1 MKVKKSFLMIS
12 CLLGVVT
19 AALITL
25 VGIGSKFNGLW
36 KFEAYGLLLQNRLG
50 FVQVYQI
57 TASTVTRMKDYDG
70 FILIDHLICGLGR
83 LELSR
88 EGDTLKI
95 IDKGS
100 QTTYFAKKVGKEFL
114 AGKKMVINDP
124 RDQFLLFYEAL
135 KENYA
140 FADLYQVDFD
150 KYYRRFIGLID
161 KDTDDDILFQ
171 YMREMISGLNDDH
184 VYLEREGRIY
194 TPYKNPSLFWGD
206 TAKVQELANLIKAKY
221 LKDFK
226 KFQDAP
232 VCYGTLNDRIGYVV
246 LTGMGT
252 EALDQTRTTKKAFD
266 QIITAFKDK
275 KVLVIDLRF
284 NNGGFDA
291 ASLLISGYFTKTP
304 YLAYFKQAYYQGE
317 YTEPQEIYVHPNAL
331 HYDGEIVLLISKY
344 TVSAAETFAQA
355 LLANPDRRIRVVGEE
370 TKGFYSDCLP
380 RRIKKNWYFGLSNE
394 RYLSVDGTAFEG
406 TGIKPDVYIP
416 TQYGDVQNGI
426 DPVLE
431 WVLNEWR

>member
-150 KYYRRFIGLID
+150 KYYRRFTGLID

-171 YMREMISGLNDDH
+171 YMREM
-184 VYLEREGRIY
+184 
-194 TPYKNPSLFWGD
+194 
-206 TAKVQELANLIKAKY
+206 
-221 LKDFK
+221 
-226 KFQDAP
+226 
-232 VCYGTLNDRIGYVV
+232 
-246 LTGMGT
+246 
-252 EALDQTRTTKKAFD
+252 
-266 QIITAFKDK
+266 
-275 KVLVIDLRF
+275 
-284 NNGGFDA
+284 
-291 ASLLISGYFTKTP
+291 ISGYFTKTP